1 MADKKTATEV
11 DKTTKKTTAKP
22 AAKTAAKTTA
32 VKAAAKK
39 TTAKKLRSRRLPLA
53 ANARPK
59 RQRKH
64 STMLSRP

>member
-1 MADKKTATEV
+1 TEV

-32 VKAAAKK
+32 VKADGKK
-39 TTAKKLRSRRLPLA
+39 DHRRKKLRSRRLPLA

>member
-39 TTAKKLRSRRLPLA
+39 DHREKNYGQEDYR
-53 ANARPK
+53 
-59 RQRKH
+59 
-64 STMLSRP
+64 